1 MQNGTVSIVMKSKH
15 LQRIIIFMP
24 YCSNTHYYYYSS
36 GLITGLSEPA
46 GLKAFGCLIFPV
58 AADETILCVPRMVPG
73 CVLPVLS
80 LWFFVP
86 GV

>member
-1 MQNGTVSIVMKSKH
+1 
-15 LQRIIIFMP
+15 MP

-58 AADETILCVPRMVPG
+58 AAAETMVCVSPEWFQVVSCLFCHSGFLCLVSDLETFKLDTFLL
-73 CVLPVLS
+73 CFS
-80 LWFFVP
+80 
-86 GV
+86 